1 MAVPRDRAGPFDP
14 TVVKKRPRRLDGCDD
29 KVVALDAQGRTTR
42 ERQNHL
48 EELYGTEV
56 SPTRI
61 STITDAVWADVRLWQ
76 RRPLETVYPIR
87 EVDCV
92 FVKARHEGAGKTTAV
107 SVARGVTLTGE
118 QELLGLGLSETEGAK
133 FWLAVFTALNQ
144 RGGTDCFVACG
155 DGLTGVARRVGD
167 DRSAN
172 PGATRHWAYRPTLL
186 AVGGVATTTCRGPG
200 SAHA

>member
-1 MAVPRDRAGPFDP
+1 MPSKGDTARNGRSPKTVQTEQGPVAVAVPRDRAGPFDP

-87 EVDCV
+87 
-92 FVKARHEGAGKTTAV
+92 
-107 SVARGVTLTGE
+107 
-118 QELLGLGLSETEGAK
+118 
-133 FWLAVFTALNQ
+133 
-144 RGGTDCFVACG
+144 
-155 DGLTGVARRVGD
+155 
-167 DRSAN
+167 
-172 PGATRHWAYRPTLL
+172 
-186 AVGGVATTTCRGPG
+186 
-200 SAHA
+200 